1 MDPKS
6 LGVVAR
12 LKARPDKV
20 AELCSLLFGLLAP
33 TRDEPGCIRYEM
45 LVNREDPKEFTFIE
59 EWQNEPALEA
69 HFRTAHIRQALA
81 RFPDL
86 LAEELDV
93 RRYSL
98 VG

>member
-20 AELCSLLFGLLAP
+20 NELRSLLFGLLAP
-33 TRDEPGCIRYEM
+33 TRREPGCIRYEM
-45 LVNREDPKEFTFIE
+45 LVNRKDPTEFTFIE
-59 EWQNEPALEA
+59 EWQDEPALEV
-69 HFRTAHIRQALA
+69 HFGTDHIRYALE

-93 RRYSL
+93 RRYNL